1 MSTLGLA
8 RPTPMEGLR
17 FRFPKTPQEMK
28 ILVAEDERPARTE
41 LVDHLSSLLPQA
53 QILEAKDGLEALAI
67 ATEGGF
73 DVAFLDIEMPGLDGL
88 AVGSRLLELKNP
100 PRLVFATANAGHAVE
115 AFRMA
120 ALDYVLKP
128 FEVDRLKE
136 TVDRLMGDQ
145 EHSRRQ
151 RQAVSR
157 YYESKGTPQIWAEA
171 AEDSW
176 VLLDFDSIYW
186 VEAAERSVVLHSPSY
201 PTLKVRVNLKEM
213 EKKLEPHGFIRSHKA
228 YLVNVSR
235 VKRVRSWFSGSYVL
249 VMGDAAMTE
258 IPLSRRFAS
267 KFKEV
272 TGFT

>member
-1 MSTLGLA
+1 MTTQCLA
-8 RPTPMEGLR
+8 RPSQAGGLR
-17 FRFPKTPQEMK
+17 FRFPKTPQDMK

-41 LVDHLSSLLPQA
+41 LVEHLSCLLPEA
-53 QILEAKDGLEALAI
+53 QVVEAKDGLEALAI

-73 DVAFLDIEMPGLDGL
+73 DVVFLDIEMPGLDGL
-88 AVGSRLLELKNP
+88 AVGSRLLELRNP
-100 PRLVFATANAGHAVE
+100 PRLVFATAIAGHAVE

-128 FEVDRLKE
+128 IEIPRLKE
-136 TVDRLMGDQ
+136 TVERLLSEQ

-176 VLLDFDSIYW
+176 VLLDFESIHW
-186 VEAAERSVVLHSPSY
+186 VEAAERSVILHSPDY
-201 PTLKVRVNLKEM
+201 PELKVRQNLKEM

-228 YLVNVSR
+228 YLVNVSK
-235 VKRVRSWFSGSYVL
+235 VKRVRAWFSGSYVL
-249 VMGDAAMTE
+249 VMGENPQTE
-258 IPLSRRFAS
+258 VPLSRRYAS
-267 KFKEV
+267 NFKKI